1 MNQSFIIVKKE
12 ILDALRDSKSMATA
26 FLLPLILAVVSFGST
41 HFLVSMQSDRSEITL
56 PVHGKEHILPLI
68 DVFKEA
74 GVKIVEAPQDPE
86 QAIRQQ
92 KFDMVLVVSDSF
104 VDDFRQQRSAKI
116 NLLSDHSRTNT
127 QAKVARI
134 RYLVNRWSQHTGALR
149 LLTRNVSPG
158 IAHPVTI
165 HDINVTSDQRLASK
179 ILAGLPMFILMIAF
193 ASGIGMISDMASGE
207 RERRSL
213 EPLLINPVSHIN
225 VFLGKWIAAA
235 IVTFAV
241 TAIGIALQFISIQL
255 SPMAELGLRLTMGA
269 DKFFIILLILIPV
282 IFFAV
287 SLQLLV
293 SFFARSFK
301 DAQSYNSLI
310 IMLPMAP
317 GLYLTFNAG
326 SAETWQMFV
335 PLLGPTALFV
345 DIIGGDGASLLHIS
359 ITSLVSIA
367 CAFLCTLAG
376 MQVLRQEK
384 IIIG

>member
-1 MNQSFIIVKKE
+1 MNHSFIIVKKE

-26 FLLPLILAVVSFGST
+26 FLLPLILAIVSFGST
-41 HFLVSMQSDRSEITL
+41 HFLVSMQSDSSEITL
-56 PVHGKEHILPLI
+56 PVQGKAHVQPLI

-74 GVKIVEAPQDPE
+74 GIKIVDAPEDPE
-86 QAIRQQ
+86 QAIRNQE
-92 KFDMVLVVSDSF
+92 FDMVLVVSNNF
-104 VDDFRQQRSAKI
+104 THDFRQQRSAKI

-158 IAHPVTI
+158 IATPVTI

-213 EPLLINPVSHIN
+213 EPLLINPVSHVN
-225 VFLGKWIAAA
+225 VFLGKWVAAA
-235 IVTFAV
+235 AVTFTV
-241 TAIGIALQFISIQL
+241 TAIGIALQFVSIHL

-326 SAETWQMFV
+326 SAETWQMFI

-345 DIIGGDGASLLHIS
+345 DIIGGDGASILHVF

-367 CAFLCTLAG
+367 CASVCTLVG
-376 MQVLRQEK
+376 MQVLKKEK
-384 IIIG
+384 IIIS